1 MSVKIFN
8 NYMDEKSKASKFV
21 SFLIKISFLPISIED
36 DVIKFKITKAVVH
49 ILVYPGLCITNF
61 LFVTFYFKNWMSNI
75 LIPNGLVDS
84 VAKFMFI
91 LFVSGK
97 T

>member
-49 ILVYPGLCITNF
+49 ILVYPGLCIIE
-61 LFVTFYFKNWMSNI
+61 YD
-75 LIPNGLVDS
+75 LVN
-84 VAKFMFI
+84 
-91 LFVSGK
+91 LNCTGK
-97 T
+97 TCGPHTCS